1 MYLDILILSHLRTAP
16 VHGYELKRKVAATT
30 AFALHNNTLYPA
42 LRRFEDAGAVRKT
55 AVQQEGRP
63 PRHIYELTDVGHELL
78 HDMLA
83 DLPGELAGSE
93 EEFLTRL
100 GNFDQL
106 TPAERR
112 GVLAAREEALLARI
126 QHLKD
131 LAARA
136 DASPRNRRWGGL
148 VTTELIGR
156 AQRERAWIEDLAR
169 LIGESQ

>member
-55 AVQQEGRP
+55 AIQQEGRP
-63 PRHIYELTDVGHELL
+63 PRHVYELTDVGEELL

-83 DLPGELAGSE
+83 ELPPELAGDE
-93 EEFLTRL
+93 EEFLTRV
-100 GNFDQL
+100 GMFDQL
-106 TPAERR
+106 LPAERR
-112 GVLAAREEALLARI
+112 GVLVARDQALSARI

-136 DASPRNRRWGGL
+136 AASEHNREWGGL
-148 VTTELIGR
+148 VTAELIER
-156 AQRERAWIEDLAR
+156 AQRERAWIEGLIR
-169 LIGESQ
+169 LVEETR